1 MLASQRPIGLVSGLR
16 RLAGLALLLLTLAAC
31 NQAAA
36 PVAPPLAV
44 GQPFPAF
51 MLDFISKNNDAAPAL
66 QGKLLVLNIWAT
78 WCPPCRREMPS
89 LELLG
94 KTLDPRRFAVV
105 GLSIDE
111 DTLLAAEF
119 LVQHGITFVNFF
131 DQGGQVSR
139 PLGLK
144 AYPET
149 FVIAPDRT
157 LLRRMTGLHDWGSP
171 EMVSLLEELYR
182 AQQGAGLQAQVFA
195 PGAPHA
201 TE

>member
-1 MLASQRPIGLVSGLR
+1 MLASQRPFSLVFGLR
-16 RLAGLALLLLTLAAC
+16 RLAGLALLLLTLVAC
-31 NQAAA
+31 DQAAA
-36 PVAPPLAV
+36 PVPPSLAV

-51 MLDFISKNNDAAPAL
+51 MLDILAKKDDAGASL

-94 KTLDPRRFAVV
+94 KTLDPKRFAVV

-131 DQGGQVSR
+131 DQGGRLSR

-149 FVIAPDRT
+149 FVIAPDRS
-157 LLRRMTGLHDWGSP
+157 LLRRMTGLHDWGTP

-182 AQQGAGLQAQVFA
+182 AQQGTGLAGPDVR
-195 PGAPHA
+195 P
-201 TE
+201 

>member
-1 MLASQRPIGLVSGLR
+1 MMLASQRPFSLVFGLR
-16 RLAGLALLLLTLAAC
+16 RLVGLAFLLLALVAC
-31 NQAAA
+31 DQAAA
-36 PVAPPLAV
+36 PAAPPLAV

-94 KTLDPRRFAVV
+94 KTLDPKRFAVV

-131 DQGGQVSR
+131 DQGGQLSR

-157 LLRRMTGLHDWGSP
+157 LLRRMTGLHDWGAP
-171 EMVSLLEELYR
+171 EMVSLLEGLYR
-182 AQQGAGLQAQVFA
+182 AQPGVGLAGADVR
-195 PGAPHA
+195 P
-201 TE
+201 